1 MTKFVFIAVL
11 FISSISFSQETANV
25 GVFEFETEVIDYGN
39 IAQNAD
45 GKRVFAFKNIGS
57 SPIIIKSVKASCG
70 CTIPS
75 KPEKAVLPGEAAE
88 IEVTY
93 DTKRVGGFSKTI
105 TIISNAN
112 EERKVVRIMGNVI
125 KKDKIAS
132 ALKN

>member
-75 KPEKAVLPGEAAE
+75 KPEKAVLPGEVAE

-93 DTKRVGGFSKTI
+93 DTQRVGGFSKTI

-112 EERKVVRIMGNVI
+112 EERKVVRIKGNVI

-132 ALKN
+132 VLKN